1 MRGQMEIQNGPLLRN
16 LSSFCRPEE
25 TLDKCLLSKAAST
38 RLAKNVLTRYVPFPV
53 LGLLLGHWKR
63 LRNQNVGFQKQVN
76 LQLVQLIALNLL
88 LETNKFVER
97 EKKKTTSTSAPLKLR
112 KNIVGLFY
120 LFSYFQR
127 SHLKAA
133 SMRSN
138 NSTYIYSEQQ
148 TQRERSAR
156 HGIYMR

>member
-1 MRGQMEIQNGPLLRN
+1 MPYPIAPGSKQSSTASGTPAYTIEKRPPSYQPTSSCFETVCVSSLLKKHAQVPRLCETIRGNIGRERVPESGGVSWLSMRGQMEIQNGPLLRN

-76 LQLVQLIALNLL
+76 L
-88 LETNKFVER
+88 
-97 EKKKTTSTSAPLKLR
+97 
-112 KNIVGLFY
+112 
-120 LFSYFQR
+120 
-127 SHLKAA
+127 
-133 SMRSN
+133 
-138 NSTYIYSEQQ
+138 
-148 TQRERSAR
+148 
-156 HGIYMR
+156 